1 MRAGIAHR
9 RVDSFEDTV
18 AVGGYYERRTR
29 AFFYIGFALIFI
41 NRVIA
46 QIATNLNLG
55 FLEELPLMPV
65 ALCILFIRY
74 AGLMF
79 GASARRVGLS
89 LLFLFLSFVSFIKS
103 GQSYLPTA
111 CLLLCGVGEVNIRK
125 VIEVTSICA
134 LLLIAA
140 LGLVQAIDWMTT
152 GNIVGSAVRSSGRL
166 RLSFFFAH
174 PNTLAA
180 IGCMACIG
188 LTACRSKIKVG
199 EALFILATG
208 ALIILITDSRT
219 SFAILLIYM
228 ALRLLLQRERFAL
241 GGKALIAFGALPV
254 FFEIIALVASLNLLP
269 GSMHSYLNA
278 LFNGRPGY
286 WNLQY
291 KQLGFSLFGQTTM
304 YGDQLIN
311 DWLYPSVTIDCY
323 YAATLLQIG
332 VWSFLVFL
340 FLYMR
345 SGIQAVK
352 DGDCFKYCALISCA
366 LFGFTE
372 IHMIDFAIS
381 FPMLLLGEGL
391 FCISSSPRCR

>member
-134 LLLIAA
+134 LLLIA
-140 LGLVQAIDWMTT
+140 
-152 GNIVGSAVRSSGRL
+152 
-166 RLSFFFAH
+166 
-174 PNTLAA
+174 
-180 IGCMACIG
+180 
-188 LTACRSKIKVG
+188 
-199 EALFILATG
+199 
-208 ALIILITDSRT
+208 
-219 SFAILLIYM
+219 
-228 ALRLLLQRERFAL
+228 LLLTV
-241 GGKALIAFGALPV
+241 ISP
-254 FFEIIALVASLNLLP
+254 
-269 GSMHSYLNA
+269 
-278 LFNGRPGY
+278 
-286 WNLQY
+286 
-291 KQLGFSLFGQTTM
+291 
-304 YGDQLIN
+304 
-311 DWLYPSVTIDCY
+311 
-323 YAATLLQIG
+323 AAVSAEETDKT
-332 VWSFLVFL
+332 VV
-340 FLYMR
+340 R
-345 SGIQAVK
+345 V
-352 DGDCFKYCALISCA
+352 
-366 LFGFTE
+366 
-372 IHMIDFAIS
+372 
-381 FPMLLLGEGL
+381 GL
-391 FCISSSPRCR
+391 FKDTYHKVNEKGELYGYE